1 MPSPDNAMTLENI
14 GFVYEQM
21 SDLKKITVL
30 LRKTAIIRGQA
41 LPPTHHDLVPVEQD
55 IPNIF
60 NLN

>member
-30 LRKTAIIRGQA
+30 LRKTAIIRGQT
-41 LPPTHHDLVPVEQD
+41 LSPTHHDLVPVEQD
-55 IPNIF
+55 IQCV
-60 NLN
+60 